1 MAFSVVM
8 VRTVVTPR
16 VILAGVALL
25 INIVNNEED
34 GDFNIHLLTQKLSQD
49 MMTIKTAGV

>member
-1 MAFSVVM
+1 M

-25 INIVNNEED
+25 VTVVNIEEV
-34 GDFNIHLLTQKLSQD
+34 GDFDYIHLLTQKLSQD

>member
-1 MAFSVVM
+1 M

-25 INIVNNEED
+25 VTIVNNEED
-34 GDFNIHLLTQKLSQD
+34 GDFNYSHLLTQKLSQD